1 MRRTICK
8 IMGAVM
14 IMSLIW
20 SAPSVTA
27 SDRSESQ
34 NITSV
39 RTPINDKKGG
49 TVWTRSFSVDGTLT
63 YNSTPVIT
71 DDAIYLVSGNTLYEL
86 DLDGNIKRQMALAAT
101 MNSVCYMSRQE
112 NTLWIPLSGGTMQC
126 VDINTM
132 QSLWV
137 SEAFGGQSLSYVT
150 VYNGYVY
157 AGTAEVSINSTQ
169 GTFYCLDAHT
179 GKLQWKYR
187 NEEQPGGYYWGGS
200 VVMDDKL
207 YFAGDNGIL
216 VEHDLVEDTVYRE
229 ISITQKG
236 RIRSDLQYVAAEHA
250 IYATSNAGEI
260 CRFDGS
266 EVTTYTMFPRAKAVN
281 CTSTMSI
288 VDNTAYVGAMADGM
302 GYLCVWDMQTHSM
315 RYTVQTGKACE
326 VKATPLVSTAYEDG
340 NYVYYTCNNPPGGV
354 YFIKDTKQGTPA
366 VQKTLY
372 EPAAARQYCM
382 SSIVA
387 GSNGVLYYSNDTG
400 TLFAVSEVE
409 HSSDIVPSASPA
421 VTKSPA
427 GMSKPSTS
435 VKPMA
440 SKTKRP
446 KTPTKVR
453 LIKKKNGCKISWKK
467 GKLATR
473 TIVYVKVGK
482 GKWKKCA
489 STTGKS
495 YRYRSKTKKKVQFR
509 LRSARKNG
517 KRWIYS
523 GYTKKY
529 QYRK

>member
-169 GTFYCLDAHT
+169 GTFYCLDART

-187 NEEQPGGYYWGGS
+187 NE
-200 VVMDDKL
+200 V
-207 YFAGDNGIL
+207 
-216 VEHDLVEDTVYRE
+216 
-229 ISITQKG
+229 
-236 RIRSDLQYVAAEHA
+236 
-250 IYATSNAGEI
+250 
-260 CRFDGS
+260 
-266 EVTTYTMFPRAKAVN
+266 
-281 CTSTMSI
+281 
-288 VDNTAYVGAMADGM
+288 
-302 GYLCVWDMQTHSM
+302 
-315 RYTVQTGKACE
+315 
-326 VKATPLVSTAYEDG
+326 
-340 NYVYYTCNNPPGGV
+340 
-354 YFIKDTKQGTPA
+354 
-366 VQKTLY
+366 
-372 EPAAARQYCM
+372 
-382 SSIVA
+382 
-387 GSNGVLYYSNDTG
+387 
-400 TLFAVSEVE
+400 
-409 HSSDIVPSASPA
+409 
-421 VTKSPA
+421 
-427 GMSKPSTS
+427 
-435 VKPMA
+435 
-440 SKTKRP
+440 
-446 KTPTKVR
+446 
-453 LIKKKNGCKISWKK
+453 
-467 GKLATR
+467 
-473 TIVYVKVGK
+473 
-482 GKWKKCA
+482 
-489 STTGKS
+489 
-495 YRYRSKTKKKVQFR
+495 
-509 LRSARKNG
+509 
-517 KRWIYS
+517 
-523 GYTKKY
+523 
-529 QYRK
+529 

>member
-1 MRRTICK
+1 M
-8 IMGAVM
+8 
-14 IMSLIW
+14 
-20 SAPSVTA
+20 
-27 SDRSESQ
+27 D
-34 NITSV
+34 
-39 RTPINDKKGG
+39 
-49 TVWTRSFSVDGTLT
+49 RSFSVDGTLT

-86 DLDGNIKRQMALAAT
+86 DLDGNIKRQMTLAAT
-101 MNSVCYMSRQE
+101 MNSVCYMCRQE

-169 GTFYCLDAHT
+169 GTFYCLDART

-200 VVMDDKL
+200 IVMDDKL

-288 VDNTAYVGAMADGM
+288 VDDTAYVGAMADGM

-315 RYTVQTGKACE
+315 RYTVKTGKACE

-372 EPAAARQYCM
+372 EPGNSQT
-382 SSIVA
+382 
-387 GSNGVLYYSNDTG
+387 VLH
-400 TLFAVSEVE
+400 VE
-409 HSSDIVPSASPA
+409 HCGRVKWCIV
-421 VTKSPA
+421 
-427 GMSKPSTS
+427 
-435 VKPMA
+435 
-440 SKTKRP
+440 
-446 KTPTKVR
+446 
-453 LIKKKNGCKISWKK
+453 L
-467 GKLATR
+467 
-473 TIVYVKVGK
+473 
-482 GKWKKCA
+482 
-489 STTGKS
+489 
-495 YRYRSKTKKKVQFR
+495 Q
-509 LRSARKNG
+509 
-517 KRWIYS
+517 
-523 GYTKKY
+523 
-529 QYRK
+529 Q

>member
-1 MRRTICK
+1 
-8 IMGAVM
+8 
-14 IMSLIW
+14 
-20 SAPSVTA
+20 
-27 SDRSESQ
+27 
-34 NITSV
+34 
-39 RTPINDKKGG
+39 
-49 TVWTRSFSVDGTLT
+49 
-63 YNSTPVIT
+63 
-71 DDAIYLVSGNTLYEL
+71 
-86 DLDGNIKRQMALAAT
+86 
-101 MNSVCYMSRQE
+101 
-112 NTLWIPLSGGTMQC
+112 
-126 VDINTM
+126 
-132 QSLWV
+132 
-137 SEAFGGQSLSYVT
+137 
-150 VYNGYVY
+150 
-157 AGTAEVSINSTQ
+157 
-169 GTFYCLDAHT
+169 
-179 GKLQWKYR
+179 
-187 NEEQPGGYYWGGS
+187 
-200 VVMDDKL
+200 
-207 YFAGDNGIL
+207 
-216 VEHDLVEDTVYRE
+216 
-229 ISITQKG
+229 
-236 RIRSDLQYVAAEHA
+236 
-250 IYATSNAGEI
+250 
-260 CRFDGS
+260 
-266 EVTTYTMFPRAKAVN
+266 MFPQAKAVN

-288 VDNTAYVGAMADGM
+288 VDDTAYVGAMADGM

-315 RYTVQTGKACE
+315 RYTVKTGKACE

-409 HSSDIVPSASPA
+409 HSSDIVSSASPA

-489 STTGKS
+489 SSTGKS

-529 QYRK
+529 QYRR

>member
-1 MRRTICK
+1 M
-8 IMGAVM
+8 
-14 IMSLIW
+14 
-20 SAPSVTA
+20 
-27 SDRSESQ
+27 
-34 NITSV
+34 
-39 RTPINDKKGG
+39 
-49 TVWTRSFSVDGTLT
+49 
-63 YNSTPVIT
+63 
-71 DDAIYLVSGNTLYEL
+71 
-86 DLDGNIKRQMALAAT
+86 
-101 MNSVCYMSRQE
+101 
-112 NTLWIPLSGGTMQC
+112 
-126 VDINTM
+126 
-132 QSLWV
+132 
-137 SEAFGGQSLSYVT
+137 
-150 VYNGYVY
+150 
-157 AGTAEVSINSTQ
+157 
-169 GTFYCLDAHT
+169 
-179 GKLQWKYR
+179 
-187 NEEQPGGYYWGGS
+187 
-200 VVMDDKL
+200 
-207 YFAGDNGIL
+207 
-216 VEHDLVEDTVYRE
+216 EHDLVEDTVYRE

-288 VDNTAYVGAMADGM
+288 VDDTAYVGAMADGM

-315 RYTVQTGKACE
+315 RYTVKTGKACE

-529 QYRK
+529 QYRR

>member
-1 MRRTICK
+1 MDILFLP
-8 IMGAVM
+8 V
-14 IMSLIW
+14 LVN
-20 SAPSVTA
+20 APV
-27 SDRSESQ
+27 
-34 NITSV
+34 
-39 RTPINDKKGG
+39 
-49 TVWTRSFSVDGTLT
+49 
-63 YNSTPVIT
+63 
-71 DDAIYLVSGNTLYEL
+71 
-86 DLDGNIKRQMALAAT
+86 
-101 MNSVCYMSRQE
+101 
-112 NTLWIPLSGGTMQC
+112 
-126 VDINTM
+126 
-132 QSLWV
+132 
-137 SEAFGGQSLSYVT
+137 
-150 VYNGYVY
+150 
-157 AGTAEVSINSTQ
+157 
-169 GTFYCLDAHT
+169 
-179 GKLQWKYR
+179 
-187 NEEQPGGYYWGGS
+187 
-200 VVMDDKL
+200 
-207 YFAGDNGIL
+207 
-216 VEHDLVEDTVYRE
+216 
-229 ISITQKG
+229 
-236 RIRSDLQYVAAEHA
+236 
-250 IYATSNAGEI
+250 
-260 CRFDGS
+260 S

-288 VDNTAYVGAMADGM
+288 VDDTAYVGAMADGM

-453 LIKKKNGCKISWKK
+453 LVKKKNGCKISWKK

-489 STTGKS
+489 STIVVSLSEQNQEKS
-495 YRYRSKTKKKVQFR
+495 TVSTAQCKEKRQEMDLLRIYQKVPISQMIPQVPKQ
-509 LRSARKNG
+509 ARKL
-517 KRWIYS
+517 
-523 GYTKKY
+523 TTL
-529 QYRK
+529 QARKQLTPYVRIACL

>member
-169 GTFYCLDAHT
+169 GTFYCLDART

-207 YFAGDNGIL
+207 YFCIDFLHVKPGKGNTFMRTKLKDVVNGYVLERRFNIGEKLEDVRVERRPHQYLYHDGDNYQFMNQETFDQIPIA
-216 VEHDLVEDTVYRE
+216 HDLINGVDFLLEGMIVDVVSDASTETVLYADVPIKVQQKITYTEPGLKGDTATNTLKPATVESGATVRVPLFINEGETIEIDTR
-229 ISITQKG
+229 
-236 RIRSDLQYVAAEHA
+236 
-250 IYATSNAGEI
+250 
-260 CRFDGS
+260 DGS
-266 EVTTYTMFPRAKAVN
+266 
-281 CTSTMSI
+281 
-288 VDNTAYVGAMADGM
+288 YV
-302 GYLCVWDMQTHSM
+302 S
-315 RYTVQTGKACE
+315 R
-326 VKATPLVSTAYEDG
+326 VKA
-340 NYVYYTCNNPPGGV
+340 
-354 YFIKDTKQGTPA
+354 
-366 VQKTLY
+366 
-372 EPAAARQYCM
+372 
-382 SSIVA
+382 
-387 GSNGVLYYSNDTG
+387 
-400 TLFAVSEVE
+400 
-409 HSSDIVPSASPA
+409 
-421 VTKSPA
+421 
-427 GMSKPSTS
+427 
-435 VKPMA
+435 
-440 SKTKRP
+440 
-446 KTPTKVR
+446 
-453 LIKKKNGCKISWKK
+453 
-467 GKLATR
+467 
-473 TIVYVKVGK
+473 
-482 GKWKKCA
+482 
-489 STTGKS
+489 
-495 YRYRSKTKKKVQFR
+495 
-509 LRSARKNG
+509 
-517 KRWIYS
+517 
-523 GYTKKY
+523 
-529 QYRK
+529 